1 LIRIHRPFFYI
12 LSGVLFI
19 VGLIFYDRLYTSVIF
34 VATAL
39 LLLYNL
45 QKRQPWLSMFLLAYL
60 VSMIP
65 FLIVNGLL
73 TGSFLEEPIV
83 WYDNT
88 QNLGI
93 RIFTIPVEDTIYSLM
108 MLLMTVQLMEWFK
121 SRAKS

>member
-1 LIRIHRPFFYI
+1 
-12 LSGVLFI
+12 
-19 VGLIFYDRLYTSVIF
+19 
-34 VATAL
+34 
-39 LLLYNL
+39 
-45 QKRQPWLSMFLLAYL
+45 MFLLAYL

-83 WYDNT
+83 WYDDS

-108 MLLMTVQLMEWFK
+108 MLLMTIQLMEWFK
-121 SRAKS
+121 AREKS